1 MPPRRYHVTKNVFVN
16 VSREVPQEPINP
28 LDVQVSNDEF
38 RAAIH
43 VLSYAMMAQKNR
55 KVMSPINFNV
65 DMTTTRVKGFTRMN
79 SPKFL
84 KSKVQEDPQDYY

>member
-1 MPPRRYHVTKNVFVN
+1 MTKNVFVN
-16 VSREVPQEPINP
+16 VSREVPQVPIN
-28 LDVQVSNDEF
+28 LLAVQVSNDKF
-38 RAAIH
+38 RDTIH
-43 VLSYAMMAQKNR
+43 VLSYVMMAQKNR

-84 KSKVQEDPQDYY
+84 KSNVQEDPQDFH